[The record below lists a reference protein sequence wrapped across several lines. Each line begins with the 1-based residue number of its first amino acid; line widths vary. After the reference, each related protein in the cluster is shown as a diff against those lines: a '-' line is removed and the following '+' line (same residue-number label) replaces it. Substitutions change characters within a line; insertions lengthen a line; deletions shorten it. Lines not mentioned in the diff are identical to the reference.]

1 MCFENENEETT
12 MNEVKK
18 CPKCSG
24 EDFRE
29 KRIRLFG
36 SLGYF
41 NPLEAKA
48 QICNKCGY
56 VELYEI

>member
-1 MCFENENEETT
+1 

-29 KRIRLFG
+29 KHIRLAG
-36 SLGYF
+36 NLGYF
-41 NPLEAKA
+41 NPLEVKA
-48 QICNKCGY
+48 RICNKCGY
-56 VELYEI
+56 VELYEIR